1 MDKEFKVKV
10 NNSLDFNLN
19 QKQVNN
25 LDLIQKNKSNYH
37 LLIDNKAFNADLIQS
52 DFYKK
57 TYSIIVN
64 SNTYQI
70 KITNELD
77 ALIDKMGFSSGTA
90 KQINEIKSPM
100 PGIIININV
109 KEGDE
114 VKEGD
119 TLLILEAMKME
130 NAITCHRNAI
140 IKKLTIKKGDAI
152 EKGKI
157 LIELE

>member
-10 NNSLDFNLN
+10 NNSLNYNLN
-19 QKQVNN
+19 QKQTDS
-25 LDLIQKNKSNYH
+25 LDIIQENKSKFH
-37 LLIDNKAFNADLIQS
+37 ILIDNQAYNANLIQS

-57 TYSIIVN
+57 QYTIVVN
-64 SNTYQI
+64 SNTYQVN
-70 KITNELD
+70 ITNELD
-77 ALIDKMGFSSGTA
+77 LLIDKMGFSASAG
-90 KQINEIKSPM
+90 KQINNIKSPM
-100 PGIIININV
+100 PGIIIDINV

-140 IKKLTIKKGDAI
+140 IKKLTVNKGDAI